1 MIAGVGTDI
10 VKISRVECAYKKQAF
25 RERVYTEKEQEMI
38 GERLSRAADN
48 WAAKEAVVKAFGTG
62 FGRIS
67 PKEVEVLRDGRG
79 KPFVILHD
87 QAAAMAKEM
96 GISDFPISIANEKE
110 YAIAFAI
117 ALLC

>member
-1 MIAGVGTDI
+1 MIEGVGTDI
-10 VKISRVECAYKKQAF
+10 VKITRVECAYKKKAF
-25 RERVYTEKEQEMI
+25 RERVYTEREQEMI

-62 FGRIS
+62 FGKVA
-67 PKEVEVLRDGRG
+67 PKQVEVLRDGRG

-87 QAAAMAKEM
+87 QAATMAEEM
-96 GISDFPISIANEKE
+96 GVCDCPISIANERE

-117 ALLC
+117 IL

>member
-10 VKISRVECAYKKQAF
+10 VKISRVEWAYEKRAF

-38 GERLSRAADN
+38 GRKLSRAADN

-62 FGRIS
+62 FGKVAPRQ
-67 PKEVEVLRDGRG
+67 VEVLRDDKG

-87 QAAAMAKEM
+87 QAAALAKEI
-96 GISDFPISIANEKE
+96 GICDCQISIANERE
-110 YAIAFAI
+110 YAIAFAV
-117 ALLC
+117 AL